1 MRQNV
6 GRVLGCLL
14 ACALGI
20 QALGAQTVLRHGTD
34 DGDCGRWAEKAFARG
49 KVPPFS
55 FTYGGVPSEK
65 LLPHWK
71 FSRKELTPAKETEAL
86 TSYTWTD
93 PQTGLQVEAQVKRFT
108 DWNATEWVLRFRNTS
123 DKDTPQIAQVR
134 TVDLYQQAAFSR
146 RDKSAAAATQ
156 PQRSEDG
163 LLQQQ
168 TCPPA
173 QTSTPQRS
181 ENGLLQQTCPPAP
194 NPNAP
199 DWHIYFADGPYFS
212 AADFRSRDTLLT
224 TGETLHL
231 EPDGGRS
238 SSHTMPYFSVK
249 TPTGGIVYGVGWT
262 GSWTAD
268 ITRTGSPR
276 QRKDDGYHVQAGL
289 RDFDAFLRP
298 GEEIRAASAF
308 LIPWQGEDRMDGQ
321 NRLRRFILA
330 HHHPE
335 ASGRPVEAPLHSGL
349 DHHGPWPCDEFACLT
364 DYLAIASIRQQVR
377 LGIHADSFWIDAGWY
392 DRAADYRNG
401 YWWHSAV
408 GNWKP
413 DPQRFPD
420 GIAPIA
426 DAAHEAG
433 CKLLLWYEPERANVD
448 SDWAHAHPEWM
459 LAASG
464 APAVPMEEPVDS
476 AFIVNLGI
484 PEALDWVCREIVQS
498 ITENKVDIY
507 RQDFNIMPEPFWLN
521 NDEPG
526 RRGMTE
532 VKYINGLYRYMDYLH
547 EQLPFLIIDNCAGG
561 GRRLDFEMVSRAI
574 ALWRSDYSNYID
586 GMQCHGYYL
595 NQWLPV
601 NCTCNASVNPY
612 DYRSTLAAGVNFTW
626 GALGGKG
633 RISIEGEKAV
643 IQLYRGLKDY
653 FLEDF
658 YPLSGYGDITRDDQW
673 MAYQLDRPSDGT
685 GIVVAFRRKESPD
698 STYTVQ
704 LRSLDPDATYCLS
717 FDPDVAAPGRDSIR
731 LGRKPNPSFLTP
743 DDSESRRDKSAAAVT
758 QPQRSENGLCPPAC
772 EAQSGQN
779 AFTRTGREL
788 SEGLTLTLPVKRSSL
803 LLRYRRCQG
812 EPEIQR

>member
-20 QALGAQTVLRHGTD
+20 QTLGAQTVLRHGTD

-65 LLPHWK
+65 LLPRWK

-93 PQTGLQVEAQVKRFT
+93 PQTGLQVEARVKRFT
-108 DWNATEWVLRFRNTS
+108 DWNAAEWVLFFRNTGS
-123 DKDTPQIAQVR
+123 FDTPPIAEVR
-134 TVDLYQQAAFSR
+134 TVDLYQQIGIGGTSPNAALLSRSEARMDVAAFG
-146 RDKSAAAATQ
+146 A
-156 PQRSEDG
+156 
-163 LLQQQ
+163 
-168 TCPPA
+168 CPPA
-173 QTSTPQRS
+173 L
-181 ENGLLQQTCPPAP
+181 EA
-194 NPNAP
+194 ADP
-199 DWHIYFADGPYFS
+199 DWAVYFADGPYFS

-224 TGETLHL
+224 AGQTLHL

-249 TPTGGIVYGVGWT
+249 TPAGGIVYGVGWT

-268 ITRTGSPR
+268 IFRTGKHGSS
-276 QRKDDGYHVQAGL
+276 DGYHVCAGL
-289 RDFDAFLRP
+289 RDFDAYLRP

-335 ASGRPVEAPLHSGL
+335 ANGRPVEVPIFSGL

-364 DYLAIASIRQQVR
+364 DYLAIASIRQQAR
-377 LGIHADSFWIDAGWY
+377 LGIKADVFWIDAGWY
-392 DRAADYRNG
+392 DRAGDYRNG

-408 GNWKP
+408 GNWTP
-413 DPQRFPD
+413 DRQRFPD
-420 GIAPIA
+420 GIAPVA
-426 DAAHEAG
+426 DAAHEVG
-433 CKLLLWYEPERANVD
+433 SKLLLWYEPERANVD

-464 APAVPMEEPVDS
+464 APAVPLEEPVDS
-476 AFIVNLGI
+476 AFIVNLGN
-484 PEALDWVCREIVQS
+484 PEALDWVCNEILKS
-498 ITENKVDIY
+498 LTDNKVDVY

-532 VKYINGLYRYMDYLH
+532 VKYIAGLYRYLDFLH
-547 EQLPFLIIDNCAGG
+547 GQLPHLIMDNCAGG

-574 ALWRSDYSNYID
+574 TLWRSDYSNYID
-586 GMQCHGYYL
+586 GKQCHGYYL

-601 NCTCNASVNPY
+601 NCTCGASMNPY
-612 DYRSTLAAGVNFTW
+612 DYRSILAAGVNFTW
-626 GALGGKG
+626 GALGGSSSP
-633 RISIEGEKAV
+633 SIEGEKA
-643 IQLYRGLKDY
+643 IIRLYRGLKDY

-658 YPLSGYGDITRDDQW
+658 YPLSGYGDITGADQW

-704 LRSLDPDATYCLS
+704 LRGLDSDATYRLS

-731 LGRKPNPSFLTP
+731 LGHKPDPALLW
-743 DDSESRRDKSAAAVT
+743 DEG
-758 QPQRSENGLCPPAC
+758 RSWIMPAGSIF
-772 EAQSGQN
+772 EK
-779 AFTRTGREL
+779 TGREL
-788 SEGLTLTLPVKRSSL
+788 AEGLTLTLDKPRSSL
-803 LLRYRRCQG
+803 LLRYSRKNN
-812 EPEIQR
+812 

>member
-1 MRQNV
+1 MKSHIA
-6 GRVLGCLL
+6 RVLGCLL

-20 QALGAQTVLRHGTD
+20 QTLGAQTVLRHGTD
-34 DGDCGRWAEKAFARG
+34 DGDCGRWAEKAFVRG

-55 FTYGGVPSEK
+55 FTYGGVPSAK

-71 FSRKELTPAKETEAL
+71 FSRQELTPAKETEVL
-86 TSYTWTD
+86 TAYTWTD
-93 PQTGLQVEAQVKRFT
+93 PRTGLQVEAQVKRFT
-108 DWNATEWVLRFRNTS
+108 DWNAAEWVLYFRNTS
-123 DKDTPQIAQVR
+123 SSDTPSLAEVR
-134 TVDLYQQAAFSR
+134 TVDLYQQIGIGGTSPNAALLSRSEARMDVAAFG
-146 RDKSAAAATQ
+146 A
-156 PQRSEDG
+156 
-163 LLQQQ
+163 
-168 TCPPA
+168 CPPA
-173 QTSTPQRS
+173 
-181 ENGLLQQTCPPAP
+181 LKA
-194 NPNAP
+194 ADP
-199 DWHIYFADGPYFS
+199 DWAVYFADGPYFS

-224 TGETLHL
+224 AGQTLHL

-249 TPTGGIVYGVGWT
+249 TPAGGIVYGVGWT

-268 ITRTGSPR
+268 IFRTGKHGSS
-276 QRKDDGYHVQAGL
+276 DGYHVCAGL
-289 RDFDAFLRP
+289 RDFDAYLRP

-335 ASGRPVEAPLHSGL
+335 ANGRPVEVPIFSGL

-364 DYLAIASIRQQVR
+364 DYLAIASIRQQAR
-377 LGIHADSFWIDAGWY
+377 LGIKADVFWIDAGWY
-392 DRAADYRNG
+392 DRAGDYRNG

-408 GNWKP
+408 GNWTP
-413 DPQRFPD
+413 DRQRFPD
-420 GIAPIA
+420 GIAPVA
-426 DAAHEAG
+426 DAAHEVG
-433 CKLLLWYEPERANVD
+433 SKLLLWYEPERANVD

-464 APAVPMEEPVDS
+464 APAVPLEEPVDS
-476 AFIVNLGI
+476 AFIVNLGN
-484 PEALDWVCREIVQS
+484 PEALDWVCNEILKS
-498 ITENKVDIY
+498 LTDNKVDVY

-532 VKYINGLYRYMDYLH
+532 VKYIAGLYRYLDFLH
-547 EQLPFLIIDNCAGG
+547 GQLPHLIMDNCAGG

-574 ALWRSDYSNYID
+574 TLWRSDYSNYID
-586 GMQCHGYYL
+586 GKQCHGYYL

-601 NCTCNASVNPY
+601 NCTCGASMNPY
-612 DYRSTLAAGVNFTW
+612 DYRSILAAGVNFTW
-626 GALGGKG
+626 GALGGSSSP
-633 RISIEGEKAV
+633 SIEGEKA
-643 IQLYRGLKDY
+643 IIRLYRGLKDY

-658 YPLSGYGDITRDDQW
+658 YPLSGYGDITGADQW

-704 LRSLDPDATYCLS
+704 LRGLDSDATYRLS

-731 LGRKPNPSFLTP
+731 LGHKPDPALLW
-743 DDSESRRDKSAAAVT
+743 DEG
-758 QPQRSENGLCPPAC
+758 RSWIMPAGSIF
-772 EAQSGQN
+772 EQ
-779 AFTRTGREL
+779 TGREL
-788 SEGLTLTLPVKRSSL
+788 AEGLTLTLDKPRSSL
-803 LLRYRRCQG
+803 LLRYSRKNN
-812 EPEIQR
+812 

>member
-1 MRQNV
+1 MRN
-6 GRVLGCLL
+6 RVFATLGCMLVL
-14 ACALGI
+14 MLTG
-20 QALGAQTVLRHGTD
+20 QTLGAQAVLRHEKN
-34 DGDCGRWAEKAFARG
+34 DGDCGRWAASAFAKG

-55 FTYGGVPSEK
+55 FTYGGVPSAN
-65 LLPHWK
+65 LLPRWR
-71 FSRKELTPAKETEAL
+71 FSTQTLPSPKETETL
-86 TSYTWTD
+86 TAYTWTD
-93 PQTGLQVEAQVKRFT
+93 PRTGLQVEVRVKRFS
-108 DWNATEWVLRFRNTS
+108 DWNAAEWVLYFRNPS
-123 DKDTPQIAQVR
+123 DTDTPPIAEVR
-134 TVDLYQQAAFSR
+134 TLDLFQQAAGQSLDSGRLAGEASPTAASLSR
-146 RDKSAAAATQ
+146 SRARMDVAAVGA
-156 PQRSEDG
+156 
-163 LLQQQ
+163 
-168 TCPPA
+168 CPPA
-173 QTSTPQRS
+173 T
-181 ENGLLQQTCPPAP
+181 
-194 NPNAP
+194 NPSDP
-199 DWHIYFADGPYFS
+199 DWMIYYADGPYFS
-212 AADFRSRDTLLT
+212 AADFCSRDTVLT
-224 TGETLHL
+224 AGQNLHL

-249 TPTGGIVYGVGWT
+249 TPAGGLVYGVGWT

-268 ITRTGSPR
+268 ITRTSAEKRGS
-276 QRKDDGYHVQAGL
+276 KDGYHVQAGL
-289 RDFDAFLRP
+289 RDLDANLRP
-298 GEEIRAASAF
+298 GEEIRAASVF

-335 ASGRPVEAPLHSGL
+335 ANGRPVEAPLHSGL

-377 LGIHADSFWIDAGWY
+377 LGINADSFWIDAGWY
-392 DRAADYRNG
+392 DRAGDYKNG

-426 DAAHEAG
+426 DVAHEAG

-464 APAVPMEEPVDS
+464 APAVPLDEPVDS
-476 AFIVNLGI
+476 AFIVNLGN
-484 PEALDWVCREIVQS
+484 PDALDWVCREIVQS
-498 ITENKVDIY
+498 LTENKVDIY

-532 VKYINGLYRYMDYLH
+532 VKYINGLYRYLDYLH
-547 EQLPFLIIDNCAGG
+547 EQLPYLIIDNCAGG

-586 GMQCHGYYL
+586 GKQCHGYYL

-601 NCTCNASVNPY
+601 NCTCGASMNPY
-612 DYRSTLAAGVNFTW
+612 DYRSILAAGVNFTW
-626 GALGGKG
+626 GALGGTSSP
-633 RISIEGEKAV
+633 SIEGEKA
-643 IQLYRGLKDY
+643 IIRLYRGLKDY

-673 MAYQLDRPSDGT
+673 MAYQLNRPSDGT

-698 STYTVQ
+698 STYTVR
-704 LRSLDPDATYCLS
+704 LRGLDPDATYRLA
-717 FDPDVAAPGRDSIR
+717 FDPDVAAPGRQIR
-731 LGRKPNPSFLTP
+731 LGRKPDPSLLTP
-743 DDSESRRDKSAAAVT
+743 TGPDVRRASSDSATSILASLQLSNAEG
-758 QPQRSENGLCPPAC
+758 GLVPPD
-772 EAQSGQN
+772 EASFQK
-779 AFTRTGREL
+779 TGREL
-788 SEGLTLTLPVKRSSL
+788 SEGLTLTLSDPRSSL
-803 LLRYRRCQG
+803 LLRYSPIR
-812 EPEIQR
+812 

>member
-1 MRQNV
+1 MKSS
-6 GRVLGCLL
+6 GGGFLDG
-14 ACALGI
+14 GTSP
-20 QALGAQTVLRHGTD
+20 GAASL
-34 DGDCGRWAEKAFARG
+34 
-49 KVPPFS
+49 
-55 FTYGGVPSEK
+55 
-65 LLPHWK
+65 
-71 FSRKELTPAKETEAL
+71 SR
-86 TSYTWTD
+86 
-93 PQTGLQVEAQVKRFT
+93 
-108 DWNATEWVLRFRNTS
+108 
-123 DKDTPQIAQVR
+123 
-134 TVDLYQQAAFSR
+134 
-146 RDKSAAAATQ
+146 SAARMDVAAA
-156 PQRSEDG
+156 G
-163 LLQQQ
+163 
-168 TCPPA
+168 A
-173 QTSTPQRS
+173 
-181 ENGLLQQTCPPAP
+181 CPPAP
-194 NPNAP
+194 GTP
-199 DWHIYFADGPYFS
+199 DWQIYFADGPYFS

-224 TGETLHL
+224 AGQTLHL

-249 TPTGGIVYGVGWT
+249 TPAGGLVYGVGWT

-268 ITRTGSPR
+268 ITRTAAGKR
-276 QRKDDGYHVQAGL
+276 DGYHVCAGL
-289 RDFDAFLRP
+289 RDFDAYLRP

-335 ASGRPVEAPLHSGL
+335 ANGRPVEVPLHSGL
-349 DHHGPWPCDEFACLT
+349 DHHGPWPCDEFSCLT
-364 DYLAIASIRQQVR
+364 DYLAIASIRQQAR
-377 LGIHADSFWIDAGWY
+377 LGIQADSFWLDAGWY
-392 DRAADYRNG
+392 DRAADYRSG

-420 GIAPIA
+420 GIAPVA

-484 PEALDWVCREIVQS
+484 PEALDWVCHEIEQS

-532 VKYINGLYRYMDYLH
+532 VKYINGLYRYLDYLH
-547 EQLPFLIIDNCAGG
+547 GQLPHLIIDNCAGG

-574 ALWRSDYSNYID
+574 ALWRSDYSNYVD
-586 GMQCHGYYL
+586 GLQCHGYYL

-633 RISIEGEKAV
+633 RISIEGEKAI

-704 LRSLDPDATYCLS
+704 LRGLDPDAIYRLT
-717 FDPDVAAPGRDSIR
+717 FDPDVAAPGRDLIR
-731 LGRKPNPSFLTP
+731 LGHKP
-743 DDSESRRDKSAAAVT
+743 ES
-758 QPQRSENGLCPPAC
+758 PAD
-772 EAQSGQN
+772 EIPFILSM
-779 AFTRTGREL
+779 TGRQL
-788 SEGLTLTLPVKRSSL
+788 AEGLTLTLPDKRSSL
-803 LLRYRRCQG
+803 LLRYSR
-812 EPEIQR
+812 

>member
-1 MRQNV
+1 MGGWQPV
-6 GRVLGCLL
+6 GEDEDRKWQLSRKFCIFTEMTGFMKSHIARVLGCLL

-20 QALGAQTVLRHGTD
+20 QVAGAQAALRHGMD
-34 DGDCGRWAEKAFARG
+34 DTDCGRWAEKAFVRG

-55 FTYGGVPSEK
+55 FTYGDVPSAK

-108 DWNATEWVLRFRNTS
+108 DWNATEWVLRFRNTGS
-123 DKDTPQIAQVR
+123 ADTPPLAQIR
-134 TVDLYQQAAFSR
+134 TVDLYQRSSGPMKSSSGGLLAGGTSPAAASLSR
-146 RDKSAAAATQ
+146 SAARMDVAAA
-156 PQRSEDG
+156 G
-163 LLQQQ
+163 
-168 TCPPA
+168 A
-173 QTSTPQRS
+173 
-181 ENGLLQQTCPPAP
+181 CPPAP
-194 NPNAP
+194 GAP
-199 DWHIYFADGPYFS
+199 DWQIYFADGPYFS

-224 TGETLHL
+224 AGQVLHL

-268 ITRTGSPR
+268 ITRAATGKR
-276 QRKDDGYHVQAGL
+276 DGYHVCAGL
-289 RDFDAFLRP
+289 RDFDAYLRP

-335 ASGRPVEAPLHSGL
+335 ASGRPVEVPLFSGL

-364 DYLAIASIRQQVR
+364 DYLAIASIRQEAR
-377 LGIHADSFWIDAGWY
+377 LGIHADAFWIDAGWY
-392 DRAADYRNG
+392 DRAGDYRNG

-420 GIAPIA
+420 GIAPVA
-426 DAAHEAG
+426 DAAHEVG
-433 CKLLLWYEPERANVD
+433 SKLLLWYEPERANVD

-464 APAVPMEEPVDS
+464 APAVPLEEPVDS

-484 PEALDWVCREIVQS
+484 PEALDWVCHEIVQS
-498 ITENKVDIY
+498 LTENRVDIY

-532 VKYINGLYRYMDYLH
+532 VKYIAGLYRYLDFLH
-547 EQLPFLIIDNCAGG
+547 AQLPHLIMDNCAGG

-574 ALWRSDYSNYID
+574 SLWRSDYSNYID
-586 GMQCHGYYL
+586 GKQCHGYYL

-601 NCTCNASVNPY
+601 NCTCGASVNPY
-612 DYRSTLAAGVNFTW
+612 DYRSILAAGVNFTW
-626 GALGGKG
+626 GALGGYG
-633 RISIEGEKAV
+633 RPSIEGEKA
-643 IQLYRGLKDY
+643 IIRLYRGLKDY

-704 LRSLDPDATYCLS
+704 LRGLDPAATYRLG
-717 FDPDVAAPGRDSIR
+717 FDSDVAAPGRDSIR
-731 LGRKPNPSFLTP
+731 IGKKPDPAFLVD
-743 DDSESRRDKSAAAVT
+743 DDSGWIS
-758 QPQRSENGLCPPAC
+758 PAGPTF
-772 EAQSGQN
+772 Q
-779 AFTRTGREL
+779 RTGREL
-788 SEGLTLTLPVKRSSL
+788 TDGLTLTLGTPRSSL
-803 LLRYRRCQG
+803 LLRYAA
-812 EPEIQR
+812 IH